1 MSIMFLCLYKHVP
14 IDTATIHTCLPTYIH
29 TYARTYAYG
38 HTTSERDRERE
49 RESDVASEG
58 GNAVTKQLP
67 MFSGL

>member
-29 TYARTYAYG
+29 THVHMHTGIPRARET
-38 HTTSERDRERE
+38 ERE
-49 RESDVASEG
+49 REGESDLASEG

>member
-1 MSIMFLCLYKHVP
+1 MP
-14 IDTATIHTCLPTYIH
+14 AYIH

-49 RESDVASEG
+49 REGESDLASEG